1 MDRSESFL
9 TSRKNSSGKP
19 VVRPDTQLLARLMID
34 VADVDVVEDFAVHVP
49 MTNVSLIFIA
59 LTIVSSDLFQQLP

>member
-9 TSRKNSSGKP
+9 TSRENSGGKP
-19 VVRPDTQLLARLMID
+19 AVSPHMQLIARPMIE
-34 VADVDVVEDFAVHVP
+34 VADVDVVESFAVHVP

-59 LTIVSSDLFQQLP
+59 LTIVSSGHFQQLP